1 MGITIITCSGVS
13 NTGKLTT
20 RTGLTLVHRHPGRV
34 SGCIQATKSTQSL
47 KKAAENAERIL
58 ALDGCEDCCGRK
70 KLESLGLVPGIHIIA
85 TECGI
90 VKRGTDEPAYE
101 EIESLA
107 SAVKEAIK

>member
-20 RTGLTLVHRHPGRV
+20 RTGLTLVHRHPGRI
-34 SGCIQATKSTQSL
+34 SGCIQATKSAQS
-47 KKAAENAERIL
+47 
-58 ALDGCEDCCGRK
+58 LDGCEDCCGRK